1 MRVLFAGTPPL
12 AVPSLEKLALAV
24 DVCAVLTTPDEPAG
38 RGRSPRPSAV
48 KQAASDLGLRVL
60 QPESL
65 DEAAR
70 EDVKA
75 LAPELL
81 VVVAYGKIFKKAF
94 LDLFPRGG
102 INLHPS
108 LLPRFRGPSPVT
120 AAILSGDN
128 ETGIT
133 VQKLARKFDSGD
145 ILAQIRVPLTG
156 TETTGSLTETVGP
169 LGADLLLSVVKDF
182 AAGRPPAEVPQM
194 EEEATYCG
202 IVHKED
208 GVIDWREPAAVIER
222 KVRAYDPWPRART
235 TLRGAS
241 LLLLKCRAHPDT
253 LHDAARTSAP
263 GVVLAADKN
272 RGILVHTGDGILEIE
287 RLQLQFRKPL
297 DAPAFLLGQS
307 DLCGARLGA

>member
-12 AVPSLEKLALAV
+12 AVPSLEKLAPAV

-48 KQAASDLGLRVL
+48 KQAASALGVRVL

-65 DEAAR
+65 DEAAMA
-70 EDVKA
+70 DVKA
-75 LAPELL
+75 LVPELL

-94 LDLFPRGG
+94 LELFPRGG

-120 AAILSGDN
+120 AAILAGDK

-133 VQKLARKFDSGD
+133 VQRIARKFDSGD
-145 ILAQIRVPLTG
+145 ILSQVRVSLTG
-156 TETTGSLTETVGP
+156 SETTGSLTETVAP
-169 LGADLLLSVVKDF
+169 LGAEILLSVVRDI
-182 AAGRPPAEVPQM
+182 AAGRAPAAVPQA
-194 EEEATYCG
+194 EEDATYCS
-202 IVHKED
+202 IVRKED
-208 GVIDWREPAAVIER
+208 GVIDWQEPAAVIER

-263 GVVLAADKN
+263 GVVLAADRD
-272 RGILVHTGDGILEIE
+272 RGILVRAGDGILEIE

-297 DAPAFLLGQS
+297 DAPAFLLGQP